1 MFRYFAPGLHSQPVN
16 RRFEELYGMFDTA
29 VVRKNPEWPWRRP
42 ADNSEHAVHYPA
54 ELARQPAISAGQSP
68 WPFRLSG
75 ISFDNPIRQPGELA
89 NVEL

>member
-1 MFRYFAPGLHSQPVN
+1 MFRYFAPGLHSQPLN

-54 ELARQPAISAGQSP
+54 ELAKLARHFRWPISLAFP
-68 WPFRLSG
+68 PVRH
-75 ISFDNPIRQPGELA
+75 IIRQS
-89 NVEL
+89 N